1 MGEVINMS
9 NKVELQE
16 EELDFEIED
25 LDDIDFDL
33 EEIEDKVAPLAL

>member
-1 MGEVINMS
+1 MAD
-9 NKVELQE
+9 KVTPE
-16 EELDFEIED
+16 EELDLELEIED